1 MSLGGAGYCSKTRP
15 PEELLEI
22 VAAVGAGRMVFPMLD
37 VRTLA
42 ANPVAGL
49 TERERD
55 LLGALCEGATN
66 ADLARRFG
74 ISLQTVKFH
83 LKKVYAKI
91 GVSNRAG
98 AVALYLSQ
106 VD

>member
-1 MSLGGAGYCSKTRP
+1 
-15 PEELLEI
+15 
-22 VAAVGAGRMVFPMLD
+22 MVFPMLD
-37 VRTLA
+37 VRKLA

-55 LLGALCEGATN
+55 LLAALCEGATN
-66 ADLARRFG
+66 ADLARRFEL
-74 ISLQTVKFH
+74 SLQTVKFH
-83 LKKVYAKI
+83 LKRIYAKI

-106 VD
+106 AD